1 MRQVKPMQH
10 VGDGGQRLH
19 HDPAGPKGCLDLT
32 KRDPSLAQHDG
43 PQDVRMHLQ
52 ERTPS
57 AANLGWCR
65 AARPAYPLHQL
76 DGRGRADREATR
88 GLPD

>member
-1 MRQVKPMQH
+1 MQH
-10 VGDGGQRLH
+10 VGDGGQRLD

-32 KRDPSLAQHDG
+32 QRDPSLAQHDG
-43 PQDVRMHLQ
+43 PQDVRMRLQ

-65 AARPAYPLHQL
+65 AARPAYPLPQL